1 MLRTIFMTGLFA
13 ILGFFA
19 LGFVFKLF
27 GGLIALALFVLVLAV
42 KIAIIGLII
51 WLVIRIFAPDTARR
65 MRDRWSGSG
74 VDSGL

>member
-27 GGLIALALFVLVLAV
+27 GGLIAIAMFVLFLAL
-42 KIAIIGLII
+42 KIAIIGLVI

-65 MRDRWSGSG
+65 MRDRWSGN
-74 VDSGL
+74 VDTTL

>member
-19 LGFVFKLF
+19 LSFVFNLF
-27 GGLIALALFVLVLAV
+27 RGLIGLAIVVLFLVL

-51 WLVIRIFAPDTARR
+51 WLVIRIFAPDTARK
-65 MRDRWSGSG
+65 MKDRWSGG
-74 VDSGL
+74 TDTI

>member
-13 ILGFFA
+13 VLGFFA

-27 GGLIALALFVLVLAV
+27 GGLMKLAFGLLVIAFQ
-42 KIAIIGLII
+42 IAIIGLVI

-65 MRDRWSGSG
+65 MRDRWSGGG
-74 VDSGL
+74 VDTSL